1 MKINTNDEKYKLPAK
16 VLNEKIKASNQK
28 LLYQMQSNPLGDIG
42 GYDDAIQFRNN
53 MDAAFRENIPHGN
66 KLRNSITQTVTKIQ
80 NKCINQMKNKHPPQ
94 LDNEGFLH
102 LNNEPSPKHLHLSFF
117 GTTNH
122 SVDLVITKKESNY
135 FVTICNRGQRTNHKM
150 FETYKITENINT
162 LLEKVYINEQKD
174 GGIDSFYQ
182 SFGIQLTDSE
192 LEIEGFKTGPPAKEQ
207 KSNNCVRAS
216 MSAAQKWMAHQ
227 HDCPRAHKAVKPKI
241 LDNISKTIKET
252 IKRVCPNAFDETK
265 TELDNIQSTLKKD
278 NFNTI
283 ETYEKP
289 MFLRALTSLLG
300 DFIFFRSDKE
310 NTKQINILL
319 DTLSQ
324 LDNNDFHKEILNT
337 IREQLKQT
345 NAND

>member
-1 MKINTNDEKYKLPAK
+1 MNIRATNGNYKIPPK
-16 VLNEKIKASNQK
+16 VQTEKIKASNQK

-53 MDAAFRENIPHGN
+53 MDAAFRENIPQGN
-66 KLRNSITQTVTKIQ
+66 KLRNSITQTATKIQ
-80 NKCINQMKNKHPPQ
+80 NKCINQMKNNQAPQ
-94 LDNEGFLH
+94 LDKNGFLH
-102 LNNEPSPKHLHLSFF
+102 LNNKPTPNHLHLSFF
-117 GTTNH
+117 GTRNH

-162 LLEKVYINEQKD
+162 LLEKVYKNEQKD

-207 KSNNCVRAS
+207 KTNNCVRAS

-227 HDCPRAHKAVKPKI
+227 HDCPLAHKAVKPNI
-241 LDNISKTIKET
+241 LENISKTIKET
-252 IKRVCPNAFDETK
+252 IRKVCPNAFDETK
-265 TELDNIQSTLKKD
+265 TELDNIESTLKED

-283 ETYEKP
+283 EIDEKSIL
-289 MFLRALTSLLG
+289 LRALTSLLG
-300 DFIFFRSDKE
+300 DFIFFRSDNE
-310 NTKQINILL
+310 NTKQINTLL